1 VSFASQEDDH
11 ERRKEDVG
19 KRRKD
24 DKIHT
29 GLRLHAESRTSRG
42 GYAVMAIDANGD
54 TSNNGK
60 GTPSWTRR

>member
-1 VSFASQEDDH
+1 M
-11 ERRKEDVG
+11 EDVG
-19 KRRKD
+19 KKWKRG
-24 DKIHT
+24 KICFC
-29 GLRLHAESRTSRG
+29 LHAESGTSRG